1 MHSFSARDYR
11 ILSIKNNN
19 IVELVDLLERKV
31 KVGKEIGSESYMKK
45 SLHRFLK
52 TANLSNNFLL
62 DESSIE
68 FCKPENKVFPKKNE
82 ILIAK
87 DGGGGGLGEVALY
100 PYCNKDN
107 RDSLSA
113 GIIAIKVKTEKHYY
127 VLGFLKSQ
135 HFKDYIDLNTAQG
148 STIRHSKLIALQ
160 YKIPFPTI
168 NNNQKPQDVET
179 LVSLIVQNIID
190 KEQQIK
196 NKNTLIDDLI
206 EEELQTNQQ
215 QNSFSYSYPTIN
227 EIKEETRL
235 DTGLYEK
242 EFKKMDFLIRNYEN
256 GFFKLLSKYEANRGN
271 NLAISIIG
279 ESIYSETQKDNFY
292 RLFTNVELSNDRTI
306 SNYRWLGNKNKL
318 KLIPP
323 KTIFLSADGT
333 VGRCI
338 YLNDMGYTITNYHP
352 WNINRIRKTESEFE
366 DVFVAMFLGFLYK
379 KNFYEKIKDKAN
391 GGGIKLNHLERYI
404 KIPNFPKYKQ
414 QEIAKEYYNPL
425 GKNNILTLQN
435 YLEKEKE
442 RNKNIGI
449 FQLNMEVFELKE
461 RLSDLI
467 HKIITEEK
475 IEIVLDY

>member
-1 MHSFSARDYR
+1 MPSEY
-11 ILSIKNNN
+11 
-19 IVELVDLLERKV
+19 RKV
-31 KVGKEIGSESYMKK
+31 YITNKHQKTISELIEYENVGAQIDISQYLTFKSGYYLGTISCMNSLIYDGLKGENISPIIYQKSPKK
-45 SLHRFLK
+45 LQKGDIVISRNASLGKISFINDNSKIILNGGLSVLK
-52 TANLSNNFLL
+52 IKDLFKYYVSAFFVVDYGTEYLTCLTSGGGTQQNAKRQNLL
-62 DESSIE
+62 DV
-68 FCKPENKVFPKKNE
+68 P
-82 ILIAK
+82 
-87 DGGGGGLGEVALY
+87 
-100 PYCNKDN
+100 
-107 RDSLSA
+107 
-113 GIIAIKVKTEKHYY
+113 
-127 VLGFLKSQ
+127 
-135 HFKDYIDLNTAQG
+135 
-148 STIRHSKLIALQ
+148 
-160 YKIPFPTI
+160 IPFPTI
-168 NNNQKPQDVET
+168 NNNQKPQDIET

-256 GFFKLLSKYEANRGN
+256 GFFKLLSKYEASRGQ
-271 NLAISIIG
+271 NLQVSNIG

-292 RLFTNVELSNDRTI
+292 RLFTNVELSDDRTI

-338 YLNDMGYTITNYHP
+338 YLSNMSKTITNIHP

-425 GKNNILTLQN
+425 GKNNNILTLQN

-449 FQLNMEVFELKE
+449 FQLNMEIFELKE